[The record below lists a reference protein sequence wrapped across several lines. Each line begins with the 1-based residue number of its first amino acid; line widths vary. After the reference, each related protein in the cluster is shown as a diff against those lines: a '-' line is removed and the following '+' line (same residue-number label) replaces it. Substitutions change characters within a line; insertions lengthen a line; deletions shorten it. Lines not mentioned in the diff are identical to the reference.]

1 MVQSADTLPDLAL
14 SRTVLDR
21 SGIERRDGGLVER
34 LLADPATRVLELRGD
49 RAPVEPQVRSQGQE
63 EHEEHGDLRD
73 RRRAPTAEDSGRL
86 VLFAGRDGRGTAY
99 LGVALPAEGLDRADR
114 SRERPPDVEGWVTL
128 RQAGA
133 ALGDRDAGLF
143 TTVLSLA
150 NWHGTHTHCSRCGA
164 PTATSQ
170 GGWLRVC
177 PTDHSEHYPRTDPA
191 VIMAVVDADERLL
204 LGRGPQWPDNR
215 FSVLA
220 GFVEPGESLEAAV
233 AREVEEE
240 VGIDVT
246 DVRYLGNQPWP
257 FPSSV
262 MIGFTARALGT
273 SIELDPHELSEARW
287 VTRDDYRTAL
297 RTGAIHR
304 PFGLSIAKR
313 IIEHWLGQTIE
324 SVMSE
329 SEG

>member
-1 MVQSADTLPDLAL
+1 MVRRADTLPDLAL
-14 SRTVLDR
+14 SRAVLDR
-21 SGIERRDGGLVER
+21 SGVERRDAGLVER
-34 LLADPATRVLELRGD
+34 LLADPATRVLELHGD
-49 RAPVEPQVRSQGQE
+49 RAPVEGEPNVRSTEPGE
-63 EHEEHGDLRD
+63 LRL
-73 RRRAPTAEDSGRL
+73 RLRAPTAEDSGRL
-86 VLFAGRDGRGTAY
+86 VLFAGRDVEGTAY
-99 LGVALPAEGLDRADR
+99 LGVALPRRGAGPDR
-114 SRERPPDVEGWVTL
+114 SQSCSTARPRGLADPA
-128 RQAGA
+128 AG
-133 ALGDRDAGLF
+133 LCCSGDRDARLS
-143 TTVLSLA
+143 TTVLALA
-150 NWHGTHTHCSRCGA
+150 NWHGMHTHCSRCGI
-164 PTATSQ
+164 PTSPAE

-177 PTDHSEHYPRTDPA
+177 PADHSEHYPRTDPA

-246 DVRYLGNQPWP
+246 DIRYLGNQPWP

-262 MIGFTARALGT
+262 MIGFTSRALGT
-273 SIELDPHELSEARW
+273 SIELDPHELSEAKW

-304 PFGLSIAKR
+304 PSGLSIAKR

-324 SVMSE
+324 SVVSDP
-329 SEG
+329 EG

>member
-1 MVQSADTLPDLAL
+1 LPDLAL
-14 SRTVLDR
+14 SRAVLDR
-21 SGIERRDGGLVER
+21 SGVERRDEGLVER

-49 RAPVEPQVRSQGQE
+49 LAPVEGEPNVRSTEPGE
-63 EHEEHGDLRD
+63 LRL
-73 RRRAPTAEDSGRL
+73 RLRAPTAEDPERL
-86 VLFAGRDGRGTAY
+86 VLFAGRDVEGTAY
-99 LGVALPAEGLDRADR
+99 VGVALPAEGLDGTERDRA
-114 SRERPPDVEGWVTL
+114 RPPGPEGWLTL

-150 NWHGTHTHCSRCGA
+150 NWHGTHRHCSRCGA
-164 PTATSQ
+164 PTTTAQ

-177 PTDHSEHYPRTDPA
+177 PADHSEHYPRTDPA
-191 VIMAVVDADERLL
+191 VIMAVVDAEERLL

-287 VTRDDYRTAL
+287 VTRDDYRAAL
-297 RTGAIHR
+297 RTGTIHR

-313 IIEHWLGQTIE
+313 IIEHWLGQTVE
-324 SVMSE
+324 SVMSD

>member
-1 MVQSADTLPDLAL
+1 MVRSADTLPDLAL
-14 SRTVLDR
+14 SRAVLDR
-21 SGIERRDGGLVER
+21 SGVERRDEGLVER
-34 LLADPATRVLELRGD
+34 LLADPSTRVLELRGD
-49 RAPVEPQVRSQGQE
+49 RAPVESEPNGQFTEPGDVR
-63 EHEEHGDLRD
+63 LRL
-73 RRRAPTAEDSGRL
+73 RAPTAEDSGRL
-86 VLFAGRDGRGTAY
+86 VLFAGRDGDGTPY
-99 LGVALPAEGLDRADR
+99 VGVALPAEGVGPNERHR
-114 SRERPPDVEGWVTL
+114 PRPPDAEGWVTL

-143 TTVLSLA
+143 TTVLALA
-150 NWHGTHTHCSRCGA
+150 NWHGMHTHCSRCGI
-164 PTATSQ
+164 PTAPAE

-177 PTDHSEHYPRTDPA
+177 PADHSEHYPRTDPA
-191 VIMAVVDADERLL
+191 VIMAVVDEEERLL

-246 DVRYLGNQPWP
+246 DIRYLGNQPWP

-262 MIGFTARALGT
+262 MIGFTSRALGT
-273 SIELDPHELSEARW
+273 NIRLDPHELSEAKW
-287 VTRDDYRTAL
+287 VTRDDYRAAL

-324 SVMSE
+324 SVVSDQD
-329 SEG
+329 

>member
-1 MVQSADTLPDLAL
+1 
-14 SRTVLDR
+14 
-21 SGIERRDGGLVER
+21 
-34 LLADPATRVLELRGD
+34 
-49 RAPVEPQVRSQGQE
+49 
-63 EHEEHGDLRD
+63 
-73 RRRAPTAEDSGRL
+73 
-86 VLFAGRDGRGTAY
+86 
-99 LGVALPAEGLDRADR
+99 
-114 SRERPPDVEGWVTL
+114 
-128 RQAGA
+128 
-133 ALGDRDAGLF
+133 
-143 TTVLSLA
+143 
-150 NWHGTHTHCSRCGA
+150 
-164 PTATSQ
+164 
-170 GGWLRVC
+170 
-177 PTDHSEHYPRTDPA
+177 
-191 VIMAVVDADERLL
+191 MAVVDADERLL

>member
-1 MVQSADTLPDLAL
+1 MVRRADTLPDLAL
-14 SRTVLDR
+14 SRAVLDR
-21 SGIERRDGGLVER
+21 SGVERRDAGLVER
-34 LLADPATRVLELRGD
+34 LLADPATRVLELHGD
-49 RAPVEPQVRSQGQE
+49 RAPVEGEPNVRSTEPGE
-63 EHEEHGDLRD
+63 LRL
-73 RRRAPTAEDSGRL
+73 RLRAPTAEDSGRL
-86 VLFAGRDGRGTAY
+86 VLFAGRDVEGTAY
-99 LGVALPAEGLDRADR
+99 VGVALPAEGLGQTDRNRA
-114 SRERPPDVEGWVTL
+114 RPPAPEGWLTL

-143 TTVLSLA
+143 TTVLALA
-150 NWHGTHTHCSRCGA
+150 NWHGMHTHCSRCGI
-164 PTATSQ
+164 PTSPAE

-177 PTDHSEHYPRTDPA
+177 PADDSEHYPRTDPA

-246 DVRYLGNQPWP
+246 DIRYLGNQPWP

-262 MIGFTARALGT
+262 MIGFTSRALGT
-273 SIELDPHELSEARW
+273 SIELDPHELSEAMW

-324 SVMSE
+324 SVVSDPD
-329 SEG
+329 G

>member
-1 MVQSADTLPDLAL
+1 MVRSADILPDLAL
-14 SRTVLDR
+14 SRAVLDR
-21 SGIERRDGGLVER
+21 SGIERRDDGLVPR

-49 RAPVEPQVRSQGQE
+49 RVPVEPEARSPE
-63 EHEEHGDLRD
+63 RRAHGELRLQL
-73 RRRAPTAEDSGRL
+73 RAPTQEDVGRL
-86 VLFAGRDGRGTAY
+86 VLFAGRDGEGTAY
-99 LGVALPAEGLDRADR
+99 LGVALPDEGRDGTDRGRAR
-114 SRERPPDVEGWVTL
+114 SSHEEGWATL

-150 NWHGTHTHCSRCGA
+150 NWHGTHTHCPRCGT
-164 PTATSQ
+164 PTATAQ

-177 PTDHSEHYPRTDPA
+177 PADHSEHYPRTDPA

-204 LGRGPQWPDNR
+204 LGRGPQWPDDR

-233 AREVEEE
+233 AREVDEE
-240 VGIDVT
+240 VGIEVT

-273 SIELDPHELSEARW
+273 SIALDPHELTEARW
-287 VTRDDYRTAL
+287 VTRDEYRDAL
-297 RTGAIHR
+297 RTGTIRR

-324 SVMSE
+324 SVGS
-329 SEG
+329 GQD

>member
-1 MVQSADTLPDLAL
+1 M
-14 SRTVLDR
+14 
-21 SGIERRDGGLVER
+21 
-34 LLADPATRVLELRGD
+34 
-49 RAPVEPQVRSQGQE
+49 
-63 EHEEHGDLRD
+63 
-73 RRRAPTAEDSGRL
+73 
-86 VLFAGRDGRGTAY
+86 
-99 LGVALPAEGLDRADR
+99 
-114 SRERPPDVEGWVTL
+114 
-128 RQAGA
+128 
-133 ALGDRDAGLF
+133 
-143 TTVLSLA
+143 
-150 NWHGTHTHCSRCGA
+150 
-164 PTATSQ
+164 
-170 GGWLRVC
+170 RVC
-177 PTDHSEHYPRTDPA
+177 PADHSEHYPRTDPA

-246 DVRYLGNQPWP
+246 DIRYLGNQPWP

-262 MIGFTARALGT
+262 MIGFTSRALGT
-273 SIELDPHELSEARW
+273 SIELDPHELSEAMW

-324 SVMSE
+324 SVVSDPD
-329 SEG
+329 G